1 VEEEVEDR
9 IGIQEE
15 KQALDKAEGLE
26 LVDQQL
32 EAEDLEF
39 LDKETVEETQV
50 EKLAEVLVQITQQVA
65 EVEQDL
71 LVKLQQALHRLVE
84 MEDLDYNHQ
93 LLEQHITM
101 LQVEVAEHIRQELVL
116 VVEALAVAVEEAQ
129 TKGLQVL
136 AEEVH

>member
-9 IGIQEE
+9 IGILEE
-15 KQALDKAEGLE
+15 KQALDKVEDLE
-26 LVDQQL
+26 LVEQQL

-50 EKLAEVLVQITQQVA
+50 EKLAELLVQITQQVA
-65 EVEQDL
+65 VVEQDL

-116 VVEALAVAVEEAQ
+116 VVEALAVVAEEAQ

-136 AEEVH
+136 VEEVH